1 MKMSDKI
8 KDPTNISALQDL
20 ARGVNSDIG
29 RWIAF
34 MWQRTGFSAGI
45 WPLKKRFCAQRPIRT
60 TLAFFIIPLGNR
72 QATRRRWQHSKI

>member
-29 RWIAF
+29 CCFFYVAGNRVSSRYLAF
-34 MWQRTGFSAGI
+34 KNTI
-45 WPLKKRFCAQRPIRT
+45 LRT
-60 TLAFFIIPLGNR
+60 TLIFFIIPLENR
-72 QATRRRWQHSKI
+72 QAARRRWQHSKIDQFI

>member
-29 RWIAF
+29 R
-34 MWQRTGFSAGI
+34 
-45 WPLKKRFCAQRPIRT
+45 
-60 TLAFFIIPLGNR
+60 
-72 QATRRRWQHSKI
+72 